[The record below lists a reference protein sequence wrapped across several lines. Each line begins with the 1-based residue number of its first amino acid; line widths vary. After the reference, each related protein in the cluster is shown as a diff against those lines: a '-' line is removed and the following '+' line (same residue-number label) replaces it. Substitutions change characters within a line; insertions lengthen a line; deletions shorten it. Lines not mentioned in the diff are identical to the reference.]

1 MSVEEIESAIAQ
13 LPDSEI
19 ARLAEWF
26 QEFQA
31 RAWDAQIE
39 RDMGAGRLD
48 ALIEQ
53 AEREFE
59 SGECDS
65 L

>member
-1 MSVEEIESAIAQ
+1 MSVEEIESAITQ
-13 LPDSEI
+13 LPAAEI

-31 RAWDAQIE
+31 QAWDSRIE
-39 RDMGAGRLD
+39 RDIGANRLD

-59 SGECDS
+59 SGQCEP